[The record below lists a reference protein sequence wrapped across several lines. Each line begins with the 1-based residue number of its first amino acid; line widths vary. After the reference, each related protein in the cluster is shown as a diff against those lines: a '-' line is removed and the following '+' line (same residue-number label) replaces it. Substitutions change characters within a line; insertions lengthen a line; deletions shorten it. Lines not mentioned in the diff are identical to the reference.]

1 MKKYV
6 IFDMDGLLIDT
17 EIIYEKAWV
26 SIFSKYGVN
35 DGLNTMIETRGMSDT
50 TTRNYMNTKYNDD
63 AFYDRYVTEADNQFW
78 EIVKQDGVTIKEG
91 AQELIDA
98 LHALDVKMALATST
112 QKMRADRLLEIS
124 GLRTYFSFRCYGN
137 MVTHSKPH
145 PEMYEL
151 VAKLTN
157 VEKESLVILEDSIN
171 GVKSGNGANIDV
183 IWIPEMTYDLEVEKS
198 INVLAKYDSLSDAQ
212 GYILNLV
219 SNM

>member
-50 TTRNYMNTKYNDD
+50 TTRNYMNTKYSDD

-78 EIVKQDGVTIKEG
+78 EIVKQDGVTIKDG